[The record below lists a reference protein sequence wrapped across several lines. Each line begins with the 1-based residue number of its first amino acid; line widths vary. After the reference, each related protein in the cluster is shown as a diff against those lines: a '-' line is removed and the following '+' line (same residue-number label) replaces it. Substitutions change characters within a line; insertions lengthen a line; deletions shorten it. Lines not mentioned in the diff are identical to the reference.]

1 MVNVQF
7 SQGSTPHETW
17 ERLQKLLVLAIY
29 SDAQVFHL
37 MEEIGK
43 MRNDIDFGEEM
54 MMEED
59 ASRSLPQ
66 SLRRAIT
73 PKLYRVSASA

>member
-7 SQGSTPHETW
+7 SQGSKPHETW

-59 ASRSLPQ
+59 ASRSMRSP
-66 SLRRAIT
+66 
-73 PKLYRVSASA
+73 